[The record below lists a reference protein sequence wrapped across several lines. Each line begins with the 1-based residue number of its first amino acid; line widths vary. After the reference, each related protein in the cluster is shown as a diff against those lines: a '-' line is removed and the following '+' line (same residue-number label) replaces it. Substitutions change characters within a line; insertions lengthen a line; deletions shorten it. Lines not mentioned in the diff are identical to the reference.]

1 MNLAAP
7 ASYHR
12 TYPPAT
18 APEGKTDADTATGLA
33 WIDELTS
40 DQKTRSRIARARSY
54 ARSIRIT
61 DLTFGLSRHHPNI
74 TNKAAIV
81 SCSLSEDDDTSHWP
95 YRSLA
100 TPVAVAIRTM
110 PDTAWRELTHI
121 ARAVPARWA
130 QLNGAEITERLL
142 AEARRHDL
150 PLLPT
155 PHDLHVNCHCG
166 SRGGLCKHAV
176 TLVLQVARVLD
187 TDPLALLLLRGRAA
201 ADFLAGV
208 ADPDHHS
215 LTRSFRPGAPVAL
228 PQVSADDAYARRHPS
243 ARPPLPS
250 PPAPGTAG
258 AKVSLTPMPGIDMDA
273 LTLLALR
280 TTKRAGAMLDGL
292 LAEAEPVHRA
302 AISRPRSELAGDPAA
317 EQALHRLS
325 AQGTVRR

>member
-1 MNLAAP
+1 MNIAGP

-12 TYPPAT
+12 AYPPAT
-18 APEGKTDADTATGLA
+18 APDGKTDAVTPIGLA
-33 WIDELTS
+33 WIDALAS
-40 DQKTRSRIARARSY
+40 DQKTRGRIARARSY

-74 TNKAAIV
+74 TNKATIV
-81 SCSLSEDDDTSHWP
+81 SCSLSEDDDTSHWS

-100 TPVAVAIRTM
+100 TRVSVAIPAM

-130 QLNGAEITERLL
+130 QLDGAGITERLL
-142 AEARRHDL
+142 AEAQRHDL

-155 PHDLHVNCHCG
+155 PRDLHVNCDCG
-166 SRGGLCKHAV
+166 SRSGPCKHAV
-176 TLVLQVARVLD
+176 ALVLQVARVLD

-228 PQVSADDAYARRHPS
+228 PEVSADDAYARRHPS
-243 ARPPLPS
+243 TRPPLPS
-250 PPAPGTAG
+250 PPATGTAG
-258 AKVSLTPMPGIDMDA
+258 ATVSLTPMPGIDMDA

-280 TTKRAGAMLDGL
+280 TTKRASAMLDGL
-292 LAEAEPVHRA
+292 LAEAGPVHRA
-302 AISRPRSELAGDPAA
+302 AIGRPRSDEAADPVAR
-317 EQALHRLS
+317 QTQHRLS
-325 AQGTVRR
+325 AQPTFQG